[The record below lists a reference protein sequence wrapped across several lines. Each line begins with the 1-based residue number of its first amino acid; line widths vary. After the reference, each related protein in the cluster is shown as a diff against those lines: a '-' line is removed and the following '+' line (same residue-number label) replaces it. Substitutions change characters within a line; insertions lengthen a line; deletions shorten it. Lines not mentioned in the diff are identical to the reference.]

1 MITFKNIKI
10 SKQVL
15 EDGIPLPVL
24 YFEDETGQDWYKLR
38 DEKWQGESCFIAV
51 GADGFISTWAVNPNF
66 LTLSEGVSIYE
77 ISREA
82 LPEDV
87 SDHPYSYA
95 NGEFL
100 KFVQPAIEVAA
111 QQKNTLLSQAAAAI
125 APLQDAVDVDDATD
139 EELASLKAWKKYRVA
154 LNRLDLSA
162 APDIDWPAVPE

>member
-15 EDGIPLPVL
+15 EEGIPLPVM
-24 YFEDETGQDWYKLR
+24 YFEDETGQDWYTLR
-38 DEKWQGESCFIAV
+38 DKKWQGESCFIAV
-51 GADGFISTWAVNPNF
+51 GADGFISTWADNPNF

-77 ISREA
+77 ISPEA

-87 SDHPYSYA
+87 SDHPYRYE
-95 NGEFL
+95 NGEFV

-111 QQKNTLLSQAAAAI
+111 LQKSTLLSQAAAAI

-139 EELASLKAWKKYRVA
+139 EELASLKAWKKFRVA
-154 LNRLDLSA
+154 LNRLDLAA

>member
-1 MITFKNIKI
+1 MITFKNITI

-15 EDGIPLPVL
+15 EEGIPLPVL

-51 GADGFISTWAVNPNF
+51 GADGFISTWADNPNF

-77 ISREA
+77 ISPEA

-87 SDHPYSYA
+87 SDHPYRYE
-95 NGEFL
+95 NGEFM

-111 QQKNTLLSQAAAAI
+111 LQKSTLLSQAAAAI

-139 EELASLKAWKKYRVA
+139 DELASLKAWKQYRVA
-154 LNRLDLSA
+154 LNRLDLAA

>member
-15 EDGIPLPVL
+15 EDGIPLPVM
-24 YFEDETGQDWYKLR
+24 YFEDEMGQDWYTLR
-38 DEKWQGESCFIAV
+38 DKKRQGENCFIAV

-77 ISREA
+77 ISPEA

-87 SDHPYSYA
+87 SDQPYRYE
-95 NGEFL
+95 NGEFV

-111 QQKNTLLSQAAAAI
+111 QQKSTLLSQAAAVI

-139 EELASLKAWKKYRVA
+139 EELASLRAWKKFRVA
-154 LNRLDLSA
+154 LNRLDLAA

>member
-1 MITFKNIKI
+1 MITFKNITI

-15 EDGIPLPVL
+15 EEGISLPVL

-77 ISREA
+77 ISPEA

-87 SDHPYSYA
+87 SDLPYRYE
-95 NGEFL
+95 NGEFV

-111 QQKNTLLSQAAAAI
+111 QQKSTLLSQAAAAI

-139 EELASLKAWKKYRVA
+139 EELASLKAWKKFRVT
-154 LNRLDLSA
+154 LNRLDLAA

>member
-15 EDGIPLPVL
+15 EDGIPLPVM
-24 YFEDETGQDWYKLR
+24 YFEDETGQDWYTLR
-38 DEKWQGESCFIAV
+38 DKKWQGENCFIAV
-51 GADGFISTWAVNPNF
+51 GADGFISTWSDNPNF

-77 ISREA
+77 IRPEA

-87 SDHPYSYA
+87 SDHPYSYE
-95 NGEFL
+95 NGEFVKL
-100 KFVQPAIEVAA
+100 VQPAIEVAA
-111 QQKNTLLSQAAAAI
+111 QQKSTLLSHAAAAI

>member
-10 SKQVL
+10 AKQVL

-51 GADGFISTWAVNPNF
+51 GADGFISTWADNPNF
-66 LTLSEGVSIYE
+66 LTLSEGVSVYE
-77 ISREA
+77 ISPET
-82 LPEDV
+82 LPEDI
-87 SDHPYSYA
+87 SDHPYSYE
-95 NGEFL
+95 NGGFV

-111 QQKNTLLSQAAAAI
+111 QQKSTLLSQAAAAI

-154 LNRLDLSA
+154 LNRLDLAA

>member
-15 EDGIPLPVL
+15 EEGIPLPVM
-24 YFEDETGQDWYKLR
+24 YFEDETGQDWYTLR
-38 DEKWQGESCFIAV
+38 DKKWQGESCFIAV
-51 GADGFISTWAVNPNF
+51 GADGFISTWADNPNF

-77 ISREA
+77 IRPET

-87 SDHPYSYA
+87 RDHPYSYE
-95 NGEFL
+95 NGEFV

-111 QQKNTLLSQAAAAI
+111 LQKSTLLSQAAAAI

-139 EELASLKAWKKYRVA
+139 EELASLKAWKKFRVA
-154 LNRLDLSA
+154 LNRLDLAA

>member
-15 EDGIPLPVL
+15 EEGIPLPVM
-24 YFEDETGQDWYKLR
+24 YFEDETGQDWYTLR
-38 DEKWQGESCFIAV
+38 DKKWQGESCFIAV
-51 GADGFISTWAVNPNF
+51 GADGFISTWADNPNF

-77 ISREA
+77 ISPEA

-87 SDHPYSYA
+87 SDHPYRYE
-95 NGEFL
+95 NGEFV

-111 QQKNTLLSQAAAAI
+111 LQKSTLLSQAAAAI

-139 EELASLKAWKKYRVA
+139 EELASLKAWKKFRVA
-154 LNRLDLSA
+154 LNRLDLAA
-162 APDIDWPAVPE
+162 APDVDWPAVPE

>member
-10 SKQVL
+10 STQVL

-51 GADGFISTWAVNPNF
+51 GADGFISTWADNPNF

-77 ISREA
+77 ISPEA

-87 SDHPYSYA
+87 SDQPYRYE
-95 NGEFL
+95 NGEFV

-111 QQKNTLLSQAAAAI
+111 QQKSTLLSQAAAVI

-139 EELASLKAWKKYRVA
+139 EELASLKAWKKFRVA
-154 LNRLDLSA
+154 LNRLDLAA